1 MGKLRSRITAR
12 SKKLSIIL
20 QHFVTKIFHYEL
32 FRNFCFSF
40 DIEAFMK
47 TFILPMLLL
56 LPVSFAAAQ
65 DVDPDWAQAQIIFTG
80 KLTKIVQG
88 PTAKSFPPIWNH
100 TLTFNV
106 ETVLRG
112 EVKPGAEITAHHNA
126 RQEAQPQFAVNE
138 PVIVALSKAREGL
151 RVTIL
156 EPNTEALL
164 DEVKVASLLPLGWS
178 VKAGKAISPWAGL
191 GKAAWPADMKD
202 EKAKIVCSVTG
213 RPALFANGIEFKVE
227 KVPPKKDIKWT
238 NPDGDGDYT
247 ITVTNP
253 TDKPLVVPALL
264 SADGKVLWD
273 ESLVIICQKKAYM
286 IPGVQGV
293 AKFGAGNV
301 GPTTLEPKQSISTV
315 VNVLRL
321 DGPEWPQG
329 GYRIE
334 FQFCLGEKSSTQS
347 FYYMSRHHDK
357 LREAAKK

>member
-1 MGKLRSRITAR
+1 M
-12 SKKLSIIL
+12 KKYIL
-20 QHFVTKIFHYEL
+20 T
-32 FRNFCFSF
+32 
-40 DIEAFMK
+40 
-47 TFILPMLLL
+47 LLL
-56 LPVSFAAAQ
+56 LLFPVIAAAQ
-65 DVDPDWAQAQIIFTG
+65 DVDPDWSQAQIIFTG
-80 KLTKIVQG
+80 KLTKIVEG
-88 PTAKSFPPIWNH
+88 PTAQSFPPIWNH
-100 TLTFNV
+100 TLTFTV
-106 ETVLRG
+106 DKVLRG
-112 EVKPGAEITAHHNA
+112 DVKPGAELTAHHGA
-126 RQEAQPQFAVNE
+126 RQETKPAFATDQ
-138 PVIVALSKAREGL
+138 PVIVAASKDKNGL

-164 DEVKVASLLPLGWS
+164 DEVKVASLLPLGWT
-178 VKAGKAISPWAGL
+178 VKAAKPISPWASL

-202 EKAKIVCSVTG
+202 DKEKIACSVTG
-213 RPALFANGIEFKVE
+213 RPALFAPGIEFKVE
-227 KVPPKKDIKWT
+227 KVPPKKDIQWT
-238 NPDGDGDYT
+238 NPDGDGEYT

-273 ESLVIICQKKAYM
+273 ESLVIICQKKPYM
-286 IPGVQGV
+286 IPGARGV
-293 AKFGAGNV
+293 AKFGTGNV

-315 VNVLRL
+315 VNALRL